1 MQKAVLMD
9 SNHQDGISSYIRLK
23 SACHPL
29 CAGCTGAT
37 LYGHGYIWSAIG
49 FDAWENGPH
58 IHRPNVQWT
67 MKILFSIVVV
77 KVQMADHRPQNAN
90 PVVDIE
96 VLARNRIGM
105 SHIQTELNPGIV

>member
-9 SNHQDGISSYIRLK
+9 SNHQDGISPYIRLK

-49 FDAWENGPH
+49 FDA
-58 IHRPNVQWT
+58 
-67 MKILFSIVVV
+67 
-77 KVQMADHRPQNAN
+77 
-90 PVVDIE
+90 
-96 VLARNRIGM
+96 
-105 SHIQTELNPGIV
+105 